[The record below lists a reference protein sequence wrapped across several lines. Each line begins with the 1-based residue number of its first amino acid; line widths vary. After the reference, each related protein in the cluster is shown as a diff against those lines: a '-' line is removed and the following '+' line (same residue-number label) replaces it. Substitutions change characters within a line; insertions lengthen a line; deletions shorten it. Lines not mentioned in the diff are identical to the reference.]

1 MLTYWSRTDS
11 LPKAAIGSVFHL
23 VRGAIATLI
32 ERFRG
37 DAAIFALASV
47 GFLITLAYGAY
58 LAPDWDPVRDDQ
70 QEYLALAR
78 GIAATGEYTRATGAE
93 AFVPEPLRLPGY
105 PLFIAPLCA
114 RGCSMWGITFVQAI
128 LVAVLIVVVAKYA
141 GSMIGRRGG
150 LIAGGLVA
158 LNPSFAFFGAHAL
171 SDVLGTLMMVGSVA
185 AAALLI
191 PSRRSGGLFAGLLF
205 AASVLTR
212 PLFVVALPVTMLAV
226 ALRHGFRRSA
236 APLALLMIVFALA
249 VAPYI
254 SYTESNFGRPVVG
267 SSGTQLWMAYFEVR
281 GPLDPMELEQEASGR
296 AALARFTAI
305 SDRAAQSR
313 GWIALDD
320 ELRARALTLIA
331 HDPWG
336 FAARGVLRSAILWT
350 GDVPLR
356 AEHITSTVAALW
368 RVGGLSWFLI
378 GFLGAVFMIR
388 RGDPLTALP
397 LLVILATWAVSY
409 PLWAEGRYSLP
420 AQPFVAIGLA
430 AMLARLRK
438 PTGAASLADIRRT
451 NRPEVIREG

>member
-1 MLTYWSRTDS
+1 M
-11 LPKAAIGSVFHL
+11 
-23 VRGAIATLI
+23 RGAVAILI
-32 ERFRG
+32 ERIRG
-37 DAAIFALASV
+37 DAVIFAFAGV
-47 GFLITLAYGAY
+47 GFVLTLAYGAY
-58 LAPDWDPVRDDQ
+58 LTPEWDPIRDDQ

-78 GIAATGEYTRATGAE
+78 GIVATGEYTRATGAE

-105 PLFIAPLCA
+105 PLFIAPLCL

-128 LVAVLIVVVAKYA
+128 LVAVLVIVLAKYA
-141 GSMIGRRGG
+141 ASVIGRRGG
-150 LIAGGLVA
+150 VVAGGLIA

-171 SDVLGTLMMVGSVA
+171 SDALGTVLMVGSVA
-185 AAALLI
+185 AAAMLI

-212 PLFVVALPVTMLAV
+212 PLFVVALPLTMLAV
-226 ALRHGFRRSA
+226 ALRHGIRRTA
-236 APLALLMIVFALA
+236 APLALLVIALA
-249 VAPYI
+249 LALAPYI
-254 SYTESNFGRPVVG
+254 SYTESAFGRPVVG

-281 GPLDPMELEQEASGR
+281 GSLDPFEREQEEAGR

-305 SDRAAQSR
+305 SDRAEQSR

-336 FAARGVLRSAILWT
+336 FAARGILRSAVLWT

-356 AEHITSTVAALW
+356 VEHITATAESLW
-368 RVGGLSWFLI
+368 RVGGLTWFLV
-378 GFLGAVFMIR
+378 GFLGTVFMVR
-388 RGDPLTALP
+388 RSDPLTVLP
-397 LLVILATWAVSY
+397 LLVILGTWAVSY

-430 AMLARLRK
+430 AMLVRLRR
-438 PTGAASLADIRRT
+438 PAATASLADVHRARH
-451 NRPEVIREG
+451 PEAIRES